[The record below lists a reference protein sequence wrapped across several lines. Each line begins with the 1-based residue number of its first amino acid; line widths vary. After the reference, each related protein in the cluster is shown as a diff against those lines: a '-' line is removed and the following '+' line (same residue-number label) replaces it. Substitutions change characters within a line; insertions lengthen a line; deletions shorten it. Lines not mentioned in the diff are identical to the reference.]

1 MTFKELR
8 KASGMNMADFAKHFN
23 IPYRT
28 VQNWEME
35 VRKCPE
41 YLLDLMHYKLKKEGF
56 VLIWG
61 QKGRKIMKYRCL
73 FSSRY
78 GKSIDLVVDTASEV
92 VDFVLKYAPKV
103 SKEDAKEIVSGV
115 TLMNSKLLDI
125 DPIYNN
131 KSILIEG
138 IQE

>member
-1 MTFKELR
+1 
-8 KASGMNMADFAKHFN
+8 
-23 IPYRT
+23 
-28 VQNWEME
+28 
-35 VRKCPE
+35 
-41 YLLDLMHYKLKKEGF
+41 
-56 VLIWG
+56 
-61 QKGRKIMKYRCL
+61 MKYRCL

-78 GKSIDLVVDTASEV
+78 GKSIDLVVDTASEA